1 MKRKILVHVSSW
13 NPNGNT
19 YRFAEAFIK
28 GCKDA
33 GHEVKVLFSGK
44 ASIEGCRGCGA
55 CQVNETHKCAIQ
67 DDMQKA
73 YPMFEWCD
81 TLVLASPLYFWT
93 FSSKTKAFFD
103 RLYAVSE
110 NDRYPYKETYLLMTA
125 DSDGENTFQ
134 LPVNYY
140 QFITQALG
148 WKNLGMCL
156 GGGCSGDRKGHSIS
170 EENLKKAYEAGLDLS
185 EIR

>member
-1 MKRKILVHVSSW
+1 MMKRKILVHIASW

-28 GCKDA
+28 GCEEA

-44 ASIEGCRGCGA
+44 ESIEGCRGCGA
-55 CQVNETHKCAIQ
+55 CQVNGTHKCAIQ

-93 FSSKTKAFFD
+93 FLQKQRLFLTGCMRFPRMTDTLTKK
-103 RLYAVSE
+103 L
-110 NDRYPYKETYLLMTA
+110 
-125 DSDGENTFQ
+125 
-134 LPVNYY
+134 
-140 QFITQALG
+140 I
-148 WKNLGMCL
+148 C
-156 GGGCSGDRKGHSIS
+156 
-170 EENLKKAYEAGLDLS
+170 
-185 EIR
+185 